1 MNRILVLP
9 IAFLLIAGGACSGS
23 AALTPRPV
31 VSFMIDAPLC
41 SMTLPVVFSIDKVE
55 MGTDTFVV
63 QLRNERLTSRTFE
76 TSVGQHVLSARS
88 TVGYVWPEKTVTLGA
103 GAAFTDSL
111 PFYCS

>member
-9 IAFLLIAGGACSGS
+9 IAFLLISGGACSGS
-23 AALTPRPV
+23 ASLTPRPV

-88 TVGYVWPEKTVTLGA
+88 TVGYVWPEKTVTLSA